1 MLAHLDEVL
10 VEAPPR
16 LRVRAP
22 VPGARRHLP
31 AQLLSC
37 CFPGSSRFG
46 DRGRAGRFPSKH
58 THRSEAMFTSCNSTS
73 THTHSLPRLHGR
85 NCDDVTPNSSR
96 KYREIPFSTVSPR
109 RCRVC
114 RVWVS
119 VGDSLRSQIKN
130 VFTDNKRFYLTEIQW
145 NRLCIRGTNTVLTE
159 MI

>member
-46 DRGRAGRFPSKH
+46 DRGRAGRFLSKH
-58 THRSEAMFTSCNSTS
+58 THRSDAMFTSCNSTS
-73 THTHSLPRLHGR
+73 THTRTPSLGCTEGTAMTSHQARRANIARFHSRL
-85 NCDDVTPNSSR
+85 
-96 KYREIPFSTVSPR
+96 VSPR

-119 VGDSLRSQIKN
+119 VGDSLRSQIKH
-130 VFTDNKRFYLTEIQW
+130 FFLQT
-145 NRLCIRGTNTVLTE
+145 TNASISLKCNG
-159 MI
+159 IISAYGAQILY

>member
-1 MLAHLDEVL
+1 MRFSSKLPHGSVFVL
-10 VEAPPR
+10 LFPGPADIFPLSSCRVVF
-16 LRVRAP
+16 RVRP
-22 VPGARRHLP
+22 GSVTEGELEDFPQNTLTVPKRCLP
-31 AQLLSC
+31 AAIPHQ
-37 CFPGSSRFG
+37 
-46 DRGRAGRFPSKH
+46 H
-58 THRSEAMFTSCNSTS
+58 